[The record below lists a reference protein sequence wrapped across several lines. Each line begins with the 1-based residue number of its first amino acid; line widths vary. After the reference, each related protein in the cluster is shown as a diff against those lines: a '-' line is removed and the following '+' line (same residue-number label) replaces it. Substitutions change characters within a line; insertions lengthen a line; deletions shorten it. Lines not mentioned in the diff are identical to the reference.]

1 MPCRCGKRR
10 FGEVRGVAEMRT
22 SVNSRLDDAFRGSLL
37 ADAAAMPVHWYYD
50 TACLD
55 RDYPDFRLFLA
66 PRGCHPNSILWR
78 SRYVPSNDDADILH
92 DQAAYWGKRDVHYHQ
107 FLRAGENTLNFK
119 LAAELY
125 LQVRTIGRYDPDLW
139 LETYVD
145 LMRTPGWHRDTYVE
159 ECHRE
164 FFKRRAAGLEL
175 RECGIEDIHIG
186 GLAMV
191 PALVAGLAASGE
203 ADEERLVSSVRI
215 HVGLTHV
222 SAETLDAAEAL
233 TRILIALA
241 WGMEW
246 AEAVDTFASS
256 WINRWGS
263 LDSLGDLDDRV
274 VVGRHFTSACYL
286 PDSFSAS
293 LWLCSKYWNGFE
305 EGVVANSICG
315 GDNCH
320 RGAVVGSVLGALN
333 GVPERLS
340 GRLVGLEPILGL
352 VGEAD
357 APASESLDPGPHP
370 PRA

>member
-1 MPCRCGKRR
+1 
-10 FGEVRGVAEMRT
+10 
-22 SVNSRLDDAFRGSLL
+22 
-37 ADAAAMPVHWYYD
+37 
-50 TACLD
+50 
-55 RDYPDFRLFLA
+55 
-66 PRGCHPNSILWR
+66 
-78 SRYVPSNDDADILH
+78 
-92 DQAAYWGKRDVHYHQ
+92 
-107 FLRAGENTLNFK
+107 
-119 LAAELY
+119 
-125 LQVRTIGRYDPDLW
+125 
-139 LETYVD
+139 
-145 LMRTPGWHRDTYVE
+145 
-159 ECHRE
+159 
-164 FFKRRAAGLEL
+164 
-175 RECGIEDIHIG
+175 
-186 GLAMV
+186 MV

-246 AEAVDTFASS
+246 AEAVDTFARP
-256 WINRWGS
+256 WIKRWGS

-274 VVGRHFTSACYL
+274 VVGRHLTSACYL

>member
-1 MPCRCGKRR
+1 MGSDSLALAK
-10 FGEVRGVAEMRT
+10 A
-22 SVNSRLDDAFRGSLL
+22 RLDDAFRGSLV

-78 SRYVPSNDDADILH
+78 SKYAPANADADILH
-92 DQAAYWGKRDVHYHQ
+92 EQAVYWGKRDIHYHQ
-107 FLRAGENTLNFK
+107 FLQAGENTLNFR
-119 LAAELY
+119 LATELY
-125 LQVRTIGRYDPDLW
+125 LQARRNGRYDPDLW
-139 LETYVD
+139 LDKYVQ
-145 LMRTPGWHRDTYVE
+145 LMRAPDWHRDTYVE
-159 ECHRE
+159 EYHRE
-164 FFKRRAAGLEL
+164 FFKRRAAGLPL

-203 ADEERLVSSVRI
+203 TDEERIVSSVRI
-215 HVGLTHV
+215 HVGLTHT
-222 SAETLDAAEAL
+222 SAVTLDAAEAL
-233 TRILIALA
+233 TRILVSLA

-246 AEAVDTFASS
+246 ADAVDAFAGP
-256 WINRWGS
+256 WTKRWGS

-274 VVGRHFTSACYL
+274 VVGRRLTSACYL

-293 LWLCSKYWNGFE
+293 LWLCSKYRFGFE
-305 EGVVANSICG
+305 EGVVANCLCG

-320 RGAVVGSVLGALN
+320 RGAVVGSALGALN

-340 GRLVGLEPILGL
+340 RKLVGLKPILDLAGP
-352 VGEAD
+352 AD
-357 APASESLDPGPHP
+357 A
-370 PRA
+370 